1 MDISNTPKK
10 SLGQHW
16 LFDIDALDAMA
27 DAASVQK
34 GDHVLEIGPGLGTLT
49 QILLERGAIVTAVEL
64 DTELFNKLTKR
75 DFGLLTQNL
84 RLVNEDALK
93 FDLTTMPTGYKIV
106 ANIPYYLTSNLIR
119 LISETTNPP
128 SKAAVLI
135 QKEVAERA
143 AAQPGKLS
151 ILGVT
156 AQYFW
161 EVSLGRTVSS
171 DLFEPPPKVDSQILI
186 LKRRSGPLFNDVS
199 TRAYFRVVKA
209 GFSQKRKTILN
220 SLSGGL
226 ALDKVSIKAAC
237 AKANIDPGR
246 RAQTLT
252 LEEWHELALAL
263 DT

>member
-84 RLVNEDALK
+84 RLVNEAALK

-106 ANIPYYLTSNLIR
+106 ANIPY
-119 LISETTNPP
+119 
-128 SKAAVLI
+128 
-135 QKEVAERA
+135 
-143 AAQPGKLS
+143 
-151 ILGVT
+151 
-156 AQYFW
+156 
-161 EVSLGRTVSS
+161 
-171 DLFEPPPKVDSQILI
+171 
-186 LKRRSGPLFNDVS
+186 
-199 TRAYFRVVKA
+199 
-209 GFSQKRKTILN
+209 
-220 SLSGGL
+220 
-226 ALDKVSIKAAC
+226 
-237 AKANIDPGR
+237 
-246 RAQTLT
+246 
-252 LEEWHELALAL
+252 
-263 DT
+263 